1 MTRIVIKELVWDEKN
16 LQHIKKHN
24 VSKEEAETGKI
35 ILYHKKTYS
44 GRYLAVSRVGSR
56 LISLVLRRKDT
67 GKYYLITA
75 RDASRKE
82 RRKVYEIE
90 KKEQHS

>member
-1 MTRIVIKELVWDEKN
+1 MTRIVVKEIILDAKN
-16 LQHIKKHN
+16 LEHIKKHN
-24 VSKEEAETGKI
+24 VAKEEVETGKN
-35 ILYHKKTYS
+35 ILYHKMSHS

-56 LISLVLRRKDT
+56 LISLVLKRKDS

-75 RDASRKE
+75 RDASPKE

-90 KKEQHS
+90 KKK